1 MNDFEGLSDR
11 LLLRMYE
18 LIRNQVMA
26 DALAGTSLLG
36 TAARQR
42 AERLSTEIERRG
54 LPLKRITWP
63 ENTSISTGAA
73 EVPIES
79 LKSST

>member
-11 LLLRMYE
+11 FLLRMYE
-18 LIRNQVMA
+18 FIRNQVMA

-42 AERLSTEIERRG
+42 AERLSTEIER
-54 LPLKRITWP
+54 
-63 ENTSISTGAA
+63 TSLQTDRLARTH
-73 EVPIES
+73 PH
-79 LKSST
+79 K